1 MQLPQP
7 FIENIHR
14 LLGAEEGGKLL
25 DSLLVEQPVSIRI
38 NRQKMENLPSDNIL
52 KEVPWCPGGCYLDH
66 RPTFT
71 FDPLFHAGAYYVQ
84 EASSMFVAH
93 NKQKED

>member
-14 LLGAEEGGKLL
+14 LLGAEEGEKLL
-25 DSLLVEQPVSIRI
+25 NALLAEQPISIRL
-38 NRQKMENLPSDNIL
+38 NEEKVPNLSSAPIYN
-52 KEVPWCPGGCYLDH
+52 KVPWCATGCYLDH

-71 FDPLFHAGAYYVQ
+71 FDPQIGR
-84 EASSMFVAH
+84 AH
-93 NKQKED
+93 V